1 MATLQKKYDELLKKY
16 NKLKEEK
23 EIAQAALDL
32 TDHVI
37 SVIDIP
43 NHTLFKFQ
51 KENENLLKAPHI
63 TDVPYSIV
71 ALGIIHPDDCEN
83 YINLFKEFYG
93 GSPSGKLALRIK
105 TIDKGWNWYMFYY
118 KTIFD
123 MNKTPIKAISFLED
137 INDQKTAEEQF
148 EQYKKAVNEGNHLTW
163 EANLSKNEVI
173 SYDAHTDRIIKN
185 KKSYS
190 ELLKGAFSLFANV
203 NITEELAQ
211 LFARDKL
218 IETYK
223 RGEKE
228 VTYQFKFEDKRT
240 NEISWYRAT
249 AYLTSQEED
258 IFVIMSIIDTTK
270 HVDEHLKLEK
280 KAEQDYL
287 TGLLNRETVQE
298 RINYILNDDG
308 LHAMIMADIDNFK
321 FYNDQHGHI
330 FGDEIIKYVAQS
342 MKETFRTSDIIGRI
356 GGDEFV
362 IFMKDVR
369 SQDDVLSRL
378 GHLQKRLIEITHEH
392 IKGKDV
398 TLSLGVTLSS
408 KDDTFLSM
416 YKRADEALYQSK
428 KDGKNCIRFH
438 LLQS

>member
-1 MATLQKKYDELLKKY
+1 
-16 NKLKEEK
+16 
-23 EIAQAALDL
+23 
-32 TDHVI
+32 
-37 SVIDIP
+37 
-43 NHTLFKFQ
+43 
-51 KENENLLKAPHI
+51 
-63 TDVPYSIV
+63 
-71 ALGIIHPDDCEN
+71 
-83 YINLFKEFYG
+83 
-93 GSPSGKLALRIK
+93 
-105 TIDKGWNWYMFYY
+105 
-118 KTIFD
+118 
-123 MNKTPIKAISFLED
+123 
-137 INDQKTAEEQF
+137 
-148 EQYKKAVNEGNHLTW
+148 
-163 EANLSKNEVI
+163 
-173 SYDAHTDRIIKN
+173 
-185 KKSYS
+185 
-190 ELLKGAFSLFANV
+190 
-203 NITEELAQ
+203 
-211 LFARDKL
+211 
-218 IETYK
+218 
-223 RGEKE
+223 
-228 VTYQFKFEDKRT
+228 
-240 NEISWYRAT
+240 
-249 AYLTSQEED
+249 
-258 IFVIMSIIDTTK
+258 MSIIDITK

-321 FYNDQHGHI
+321 FYNDQYGHI
-330 FGDEIIKYVAQS
+330 FGDEIIKCVAQS
-342 MKETFRTSDIIGRI
+342 MKETFRTSDIIGRV